1 MSIHNLFNSK
11 RAICDSTKPQK
22 KLTEALHLSKRTQMC
37 LKFANLSACGVFLA
51 KCKISLVPASSLS
64 RKKTLQPKPRD
75 GDINE
80 IPESV
85 KNLSKYFPVE

>member
-1 MSIHNLFNSK
+1 MYLRIYMSIYNLFNFK

-37 LKFANLSACGVFLA
+37 LKFANLFACGVFLA

-64 RKKTLQPKPRD
+64 RNKTLQPKPRD
-75 GDINE
+75 GDINKM
-80 IPESV
+80 PESV
-85 KNLSKYFPVE
+85 KI

>member
-1 MSIHNLFNSK
+1 MYLRINMSIYNLLNFK

-37 LKFANLSACGVFLA
+37 LKFANLFACGVFLA

-64 RKKTLQPKPRD
+64 RMKTLQPKPRD

-80 IPESV
+80 MPECV
-85 KNLSKYFPVE
+85 KF